1 MANLVL
7 MYLHRL
13 EAALTL
19 RTPLTPK
26 FYFKGKIPSLP
37 SECLPSLPIHFTYF

>member
-13 EAALTL
+13 EAALT
-19 RTPLTPK
+19 PLTLK

-37 SECLPSLPIHFTYF
+37 SEFLASLAIHFTYF